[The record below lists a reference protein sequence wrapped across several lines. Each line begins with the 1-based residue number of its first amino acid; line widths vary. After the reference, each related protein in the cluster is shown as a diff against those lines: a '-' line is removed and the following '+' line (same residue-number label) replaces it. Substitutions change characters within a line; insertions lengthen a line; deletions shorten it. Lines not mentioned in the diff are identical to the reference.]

1 MSTTLKQSSPD
12 ASGEAKIN
20 FEAKL
25 KSTVRDDAHEVSIKQ
40 DGNVFWEMKGNKLQV
55 STKFSIYIKIRNL

>member
-55 STKFSIYIKIRNL
+55 ST